1 MFSEDSLRSIDGP
14 ALALGRRMSC
24 VRSKLMV
31 CLFGIALGS
40 AAPALAQSSA
50 PPATPPVQDEDLTQ
64 PVLMEPDYSLINLP
78 TTLRLPVHKGDF
90 HLTHR
95 FQGNLANGSF
105 GHQLGNLFGLD
116 NGAVIGLEFRF
127 SPIKYWQAAV
137 YRNSLGKTFQ
147 FWGQY
152 DRIRQSS
159 SMPVSISPIISVEG
173 TDNFSEEYAPALG
186 AVISRT
192 MKDRIALYAEP
203 FWVHNTAPLS
213 GETRDTFFIG
223 IGGRLRIAQRSYI
236 VGEVVP
242 RAAGYAPAD
251 PEYSFGIETRVG
263 GHVFSLVFQNG
274 FSTTFRQLAEG
285 GFPDSLYLGFNLSR
299 KFW

>member
-1 MFSEDSLRSIDGP
+1 MFRDDSLRLIDGP
-14 ALALGRRMSC
+14 ALALRRRMSC
-24 VRSKLMV
+24 VRWKLMV
-31 CLFGIALGS
+31 CLTGLALGCG
-40 AAPALAQSSA
+40 APALAQSA
-50 PPATPPVQDEDLTQ
+50 VPPPTPPVQDEDLTQ
-64 PVLMEPDYSLINLP
+64 PVTMEPDYSLINLP
-78 TTLRLPVHKGDF
+78 TTLRLPLHKGDF

-95 FQGNLANGSF
+95 FQGNLTTGGF

-137 YRNSLGKTFQ
+137 YRNSLDKTFQ
-147 FWGQY
+147 FWGQW
-152 DRIRQSS
+152 DRIRQSD
-159 SMPVSISPIISVEG
+159 SMPVSISGIVSVEG
-173 TDNFSEEYAPALG
+173 GDNFSEHYAPALG
-186 AVISRT
+186 AVVSRT
-192 MKDRIALYAEP
+192 MKDRLALYAEP
-203 FWVHNTAPLS
+203 FWVHNTAPFS
-213 GETRDTFFIG
+213 GETRDTGFIG
-223 IGGRLRIAQRSYI
+223 LGGRLRIAQRSYV

-242 RAAGYAPAD
+242 RIGGNAPGD

-274 FSTTFRQLAEG
+274 FSTTFRQLAVG